1 MTSSDPPIPPPL
13 AGLLAGVGRAFEGDA
28 DAIEDV
34 VTDDV
39 AWVDDDERLDGVDE
53 VVGHFLAHG
62 GWREVFEV
70 QAARPADDG
79 PDRDHWEVD
88 WTLWLRAD
96 STSYRRDGTSR
107 VVLAGGRIASW
118 TSTATERED
127 GSLDAWGG
135 D

>member
-1 MTSSDPPIPPPL
+1 MTRTDHLDRPPL
-13 AGLLAGVGRAFEGDA
+13 GALLAGVRRAYEGDA

-39 AWVDDDERLDGVDE
+39 VWVDDDERAEGVDE

-70 QAARPADDG
+70 HDVQSTGATWRVA
-79 PDRDHWEVD
+79 WV
-88 WTLWLRAD
+88 LWLRAD
-96 STSYRRDGTSR
+96 ATSYRRDGVAEVEVR
-107 VVLAGGRIASW
+107 DDRIAAW
-118 TSTATERED
+118 TATATEQED
-127 GSLDAWGG
+127 GSLAPWGG